1 MSQDRV
7 VHGVHRH
14 ATRGKE
20 MPPLVTVAVP
30 TRCRADLIADCI
42 QSILSQTMVDFEL
55 LIIDTSPDR
64 RTEAVALAYADSRL
78 NYARASNSL
87 SVIEAWNRCV
97 EIASGGNILILGDDD
112 RLHPSFLAKSLE
124 AMKSSDD
131 IGFTFTHANKTD
143 LKWTVQRLW
152 GYEFPR
158 EGHLSSA
165 DYLAFTLEHECC
177 ISLASTVLVRKQVYD
192 SVGLYRAEFGANTFD
207 FNFYLRA
214 ARRFSA
220 YFLPEVL
227 VDYRLHPAQLT
238 ELHWRTP
245 VSPTG
250 KISTYLELLGLA
262 ATLMRDQ
269 AVLDTS
275 FLADRAFSITKHLA
289 DLLATLYTTL

>member
-1 MSQDRV
+1 
-7 VHGVHRH
+7 
-14 ATRGKE
+14 
-20 MPPLVTVAVP
+20 
-30 TRCRADLIADCI
+30 
-42 QSILSQTMVDFEL
+42 MVDFEL
-55 LIIDTSPDR
+55 LIVDTSPDR
-64 RTEAVALAYADSRL
+64 CTEALSRAYSDPRL
-78 NYARASNSL
+78 NYVGASTSL

-97 EIASGGNILILGDDD
+97 ENANGDNILILGDDD
-112 RLHPSFLAKSLE
+112 RLHPSFLAKSIK
-124 AMKSSDD
+124 AMKLSDD

-143 LKWTVQRLW
+143 ITWTAQRLW

-158 EGHLSSA
+158 EGLLSSA

-177 ISLASTVLVRKQVYD
+177 ISLASTVLVRKPVYD
-192 SVGLYRAEFGANTFD
+192 SVGLYRAEFGTNTFD

-214 ARRFSA
+214 ARRFST

-245 VSPTG
+245 LSPTG

-275 FLADRAFSITKHLA
+275 FLADRTFNITKHLS
-289 DLLATLYTTL
+289 DLLGTIYTTL